1 MSKQHQTGKNQQ
13 PQPGGE
19 PPQSQL
25 KRVDSSRAAQRAAVQ
40 PMNRRPAQGGPSLAL
55 IGGGVVL
62 LVLMVGA
69 IFFSLF
75 PPGSSSSG
83 GGTGSDIGA
92 GIVAY
97 PNLPRTHQDGT
108 ISYAQNPP
116 VGGNHNPR
124 WQNCG
129 VYDKPMANENG
140 VHSMEHG
147 AICITY
153 RPDLSAD
160 EVNTLR
166 GITQQSGYRLLSPYP
181 GLPSPIVAS
190 AWGYQL
196 KLDTPDYTCLMN
208 FIQKY
213 EQKGPEPGAA
223 CTGGVGQPLGL
234 ADRSG

>member
-1 MSKQHQTGKNQQ
+1 MSKSKGAKQTAQQ
-13 PQPGGE
+13 PKGG
-19 PPQSQL
+19 PPQSQI
-25 KRVDSSRAAQRAAVQ
+25 KRADSNRAVLRQTAQ
-40 PMNRRPAQGGPSLAL
+40 PMNRKPTQSGPSLAL
-55 IGGGVVL
+55 LAGGVVI

-69 IFFSLF
+69 IFVFIF
-75 PPGSSSSG
+75 PPGPTSSG
-83 GGTGSDIGA
+83 GSTGSNIGA
-92 GIVAY
+92 GVVAY

-108 ISYAQNPP
+108 ISYVQNPP
-116 VGGNHNPR
+116 VGGNHNAQ

-129 VYDKPMANENG
+129 VYDKPIRNENG
-140 VHSMEHG
+140 VHTLEHG
-147 AICITY
+147 AVWITY
-153 RPDLSAD
+153 QPNLPAD

-196 KLDTPDYTCLMN
+196 KLDTPDYTRLMN

-223 CTGGVGQPLGL
+223 CTGGVGQPVG
-234 ADRSG
+234 S